1 MNRTAQLR
9 LLALLAA
16 AIGLV
21 AGSVITQRADNEG
34 IEIRGRLGPTSGP
47 NSLGHVRSQRAYLER
62 AARDASNR
70 AAAGLVSMSRFVNA
84 DEASSLVKGMDATA
98 VFVQFPESGPEVFLL
113 TKPITETIAT
123 RAKEL
128 ADAVRA
134 EIVSLEVQLRDAQGP
149 QRELLEGSLDK
160 RQEALDALGPDCACV
175 YAIGVEGTTL
185 GALAQLQRHSDV
197 LLVDVP
203 RPVVADLEGWELNPI
218 LPAQRS

>member
-21 AGSVITQRADNEG
+21 AGSVITQRADDGG
-34 IEIRGRLGPTSGP
+34 IEIRGRLGPTAGP

-62 AARDASNR
+62 VAGTEPQRP
-70 AAAGLVSMSRFVNA
+70 AAGLVSTARFVNA
-84 DEASSLVKGMDATA
+84 GEATSLVDGMEATA
-98 VFVQFPESGPEVFLL
+98 VFVQFPDNAPEVFLL
-113 TKPITETIAT
+113 TKPISETIAT

-134 EIVSLEVQLRDAQGP
+134 EIVSLEAQLRDTQGP
-149 QRELLEGSLDK
+149 QRELLEGSLAK
-160 RQEALDALGPDCACV
+160 RRVALESLGPDCACV
-175 YAIGVEGTTL
+175 YGIGVEGTTL
-185 GALAQLQRHSDV
+185 GALARLQEHSDV

-203 RPVVADLEGWELNPI
+203 QPVVPDLKGWELNPI
-218 LPAQRS
+218 LPSRPS

>member
-21 AGSVITQRADNEG
+21 AGSVVTQRADTG
-34 IEIRGRLGPTSGP
+34 IEIRGRLGPTAGP

-62 AARDASNR
+62 AARDAPGKP
-70 AAAGLVSMSRFVNA
+70 AAGLVSTSRFVNA
-84 DEASSLVKGMDATA
+84 GEASSLVEGMEATA
-98 VFVQFPESGPEVFLL
+98 VFVQFPDNAPEVFLL
-113 TKPITETIAT
+113 TKPITATITT

-134 EIVSLEVQLRDAQGP
+134 EIVSLDAQLRDAQGP
-149 QRELLEGSLDK
+149 QRELLEGSLSK
-160 RQEALDALGPDCACV
+160 RREALGALGPDCACV
-175 YAIGVEGTTL
+175 YAMGVEGTTL
-185 GALAQLQRHSDV
+185 GALARLQAHADV

-203 RPVVADLEGWELNPI
+203 RPVVAGLEGWELNPI
-218 LPAQRS
+218 LPTRDS